1 MKRITQPNNPAKA
14 IFNKESRLSYFDML
28 KQAHK
33 NLSMVDYL
41 QQRHSMKALM
51 NNQDNT
57 DPMHK
62 SETLEGNSVREEN

>member
-1 MKRITQPNNPAKA
+1 MDRITHPTKQVEAT
-14 IFNKESRLSYFDML
+14 FDKESRVNYFEML

-41 QQRHSMKALM
+41 QQRHFIKTLM

-57 DPMHK
+57 DPFHK
-62 SETLEGNSVREEN
+62 SETLEDNSEREEN